1 MRIYIP
7 STMTQLGSLLTAGEI
22 GFGPT
27 TAFAVTDGLRDWYR
41 DDDIEELEY
50 AAMIEAARASLRL
63 LDAEP
68 ETAARRVVLAADVED
83 ADVTVRDDLD
93 RGVVRLSVPVPLSAI
108 ASVHVDGEDAEEAVR
123 AAATAM
129 VRAELGDDD
138 AQELV
143 DDVEGYELAWYA
155 NQEIPALVE
164 LM

>member
-7 STMTQLGSLLTAGEI
+7 STMSQLGALLETGEL
-22 GFGPT
+22 GFGST

-63 LDAEP
+63 LDTEP
-68 ETAARRVVLAADVED
+68 DTVARRVVLAADVED
-83 ADVTVRDDLD
+83 GDVSVRDDLD
-93 RGVVRLSVPVPLSAI
+93 RGVVRVGISIPLSAVV
-108 ASVHVDGEDAEEAVR
+108 SVHVDGEDAETAVR

-129 VRAELGDDD
+129 VRAELGDED
-138 AQELV
+138 AQETV

-164 LM
+164 LL